1 MLIFFITFAFSMK
14 ISPYIIRLIKLQVVT
29 AVLICLSVASFA
41 TLGDGGKKSH
51 STTLLSSRPYHYDF
65 KNFTLKSGYNYRG
78 NFILNKQKDE
88 KFIMLN
94 TVITYQKGNNSYIL
108 PLKKKV
114 LLDKVNFKPS
124 QIRH

>member
-14 ISPYIIRLIKLQVVT
+14 ISPYIVRLIKLQAVT
-29 AVLICLSVASFA
+29 AVLICLSVVSFA

-51 STTLLSSRPYHYDF
+51 NTSLLSFRPYHYDF

-78 NFILNKQKDE
+78 NFIVSEKHDE

-94 TVITYQKGNNSYIL
+94 TVITYQNGNNSYIL

-114 LLDKVNFKPS
+114 LLDKVSFKPS
-124 QIRH
+124 QFKH